1 MWQVGFDPLLV
12 ELDQS
17 LFLILVDQH

>member
-1 MWQVGFDPLLV
+1 MWQVGFGPLLI

-17 LFLILVDQH
+17 LFLILAGQH